1 MDSTGIPDW
10 DRVSR
15 LESAILNVGEF
26 VTNAEVESIACLYAD
41 LSEYDWKALTFAP
54 HFKKGKGRFQ
64 QLKNR
69 SRHIGVE
76 WMARYYS

>member
-1 MDSTGIPDW
+1 M
-10 DRVSR
+10 
-15 LESAILNVGEF
+15 
-26 VTNAEVESIACLYAD
+26 TNAEVESIACLYAD